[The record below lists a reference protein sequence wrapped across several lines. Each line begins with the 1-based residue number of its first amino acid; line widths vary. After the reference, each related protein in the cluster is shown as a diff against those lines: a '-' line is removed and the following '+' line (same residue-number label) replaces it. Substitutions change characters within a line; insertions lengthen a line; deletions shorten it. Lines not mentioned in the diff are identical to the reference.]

1 MKGIKS
7 GNTPDKKAENIWV
20 YALFPS
26 ELIWDF
32 RFSIEAT
39 TGK

>member
-7 GNTPDKKAENIWV
+7 GNKPDKKAENIWV
-20 YALFPS
+20 YVSFPS
-26 ELIWDF
+26 GLIWDF
-32 RFSIEAT
+32 RFSIEST

>member
-1 MKGIKS
+1 MKEIKS
-7 GNTPDKKAENIWV
+7 GNKPDKKAENIWV
-20 YALFPS
+20 YASFS
-26 ELIWDF
+26 SGLIWDF

>member
-7 GNTPDKKAENIWV
+7 GNKLDKKAKNIWV
-20 YALFPS
+20 YALFLS
-26 ELIWDF
+26 GLIWDF